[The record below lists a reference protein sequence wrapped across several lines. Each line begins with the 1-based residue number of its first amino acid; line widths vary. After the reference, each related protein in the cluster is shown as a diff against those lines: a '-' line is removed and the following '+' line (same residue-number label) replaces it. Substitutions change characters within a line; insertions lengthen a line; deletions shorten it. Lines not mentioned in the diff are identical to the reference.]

1 MSEQIEPKT
10 ETKPQPLTQAEK
22 LKKRLE
28 RLKQDH
34 KDFVSLTNRR
44 KKIKSELAEIRK
56 RLNQIRLRTMS
67 RTLKQD

>member
-10 ETKPQPLTQAEK
+10 ETKPLTQAEK

-44 KKIKSELAEIRK
+44 KKIKFELAEIRK